1 MEKRLLTAI
10 LLSMGILF
18 GWQFFMKAYYPPKP
32 AAQLTVQP
40 SGQAPEAAPPNGA
53 ATAPAQVPPAPTAGQ
68 SGSASSKSEPAT
80 GTPVVAPPTNAE
92 PERVVTVQTTHW
104 TARFS
109 NRGAVPVSW
118 ILTAGPDDKPIQAA
132 DGTALELIPEVGV
145 RGIGAPLRLSVPGDD
160 ATTARFNTST
170 YRVEI
175 KDASGA
181 TSAVAGDQPV
191 VVADDQ
197 SMELVFTLVDGATN
211 QTLTKRFAIVGGLFD
226 LGMTI
231 EGSPAP
237 PPMAVVVGPRIG
249 DQTIRTEGTYAY
261 SPPLAAV
268 GGEDGKAKY
277 VHGGEVTDGGTKTV
291 ETVARWAG
299 ITDNYFA
306 MAVAA
311 TNESRSA
318 AVVSNV
324 KLKYEEKDEK
334 NHDFLSVSMPVSN
347 GKPMRLFVGPKDPHV
362 FEAANQRA
370 KADIG
375 AAIDFSELINYGWFG
390 FLVRPLIPIIDA
402 TLQFTNRV
410 TGNYGWSIIVVTALF
425 NLLFFPLRYKSSVS
439 MKRAAKLQPKMKEL
453 QERMK
458 KVKPT
463 DPGFKELQAEQFA
476 LMKEGNPLG
485 GCLPLLVQ
493 FPFFWAFFV
502 YFTTSFVVRK
512 QPWIGW
518 VHDLTA
524 PDPHYILPVLMC
536 AAQIGSMLVMPMPNS
551 DDPVMKMQR
560 RLMTW
565 VMPIV
570 FTYFFFVAA
579 PSGLMLYWMTLNL
592 AGIGIQFAIN
602 KMMPPDVRDVP
613 VPSPAGSTKKA
624 KKGGSQELVG
634 SEK

>member
-10 LLSMGILF
+10 LLSIGILF

-32 AAQLTVQP
+32 AAQL
-40 SGQAPEAAPPNGA
+40 AKNPE
-53 ATAPAQVPPAPTAGQ
+53 TAAPTAV
-68 SGSASSKSEPAT
+68 PAEGPAAT
-80 GTPVVAPPTNAE
+80 TPAPKPTPPGPTVPAAAPTDSE
-92 PERVVTVQTTHW
+92 PERLLTVQTTHW
-104 TARFS
+104 TAKFS

-118 ILTAGPDDKPIQAA
+118 VLTAGPDDKPIQAA

-145 RGIGAPLRLSVPGDD
+145 QGIGAPLRVSVPGDD
-160 ATTARFNTST
+160 DTATRLNTST
-170 YRVEI
+170 YRVELR
-175 KDASGA
+175 DASGV
-181 TSAVAGDQPV
+181 AVPVTADQPIII
-191 VVADDQ
+191 ADEQTMD
-197 SMELVFTLVDGATN
+197 LAFTLVDAASG
-211 QTLTKRFAIVGGLFD
+211 QTFTKRFRIVGGLFD
-226 LGMTI
+226 LGIMV
-231 EGSPAP
+231 EGTPVP
-237 PPMAVVVGPRIG
+237 PPMGIVVGPRIG

-268 GGEDGKAKY
+268 AGEDGKATY
-277 VHGGEVTDGGTKTV
+277 VHGGEVVDGGSMTV
-291 ETVARWAG
+291 ESIARWAG

-311 TNESRSA
+311 PNEARSA

-324 KLKYEEKDEK
+324 KLRYDEKDEK
-334 NHDFLSVSMPVSN
+334 NHDFLSVTMPISN
-347 GKPMRLFVGPKDPHV
+347 GKPMRLFVGPKDPDLI
-362 FEAANQRA
+362 EAVNERA
-370 KADIG
+370 KAEIG

-390 FLVRPLIPIIDA
+390 FLVRPLIPVIDS
-402 TLQFTNRV
+402 TLQFTNRF

-439 MKRAAKLQPKMKEL
+439 MKRAAKLQPRMKEL
-453 QERMK
+453 QEKMK

-463 DPGFKELQAEQFA
+463 DPAFKELQAEQFA

-502 YFTTSFVVRK
+502 YFTTSFVVRR

-518 VHDLTA
+518 VQDLTA
-524 PDPHYILPVLMC
+524 PDPHYVLPVLMC

-602 KMMPPDVRDVP
+602 KMMPPDVKDVP
-613 VPSPAGSTKKA
+613 APAAVGSGKKA

>member
-1 MEKRLLTAI
+1 MEKRLLAAI

-18 GWQFFMKAYYPPKP
+18 GWQYFMRTFYPQK
-32 AAQLTVQP
+32 
-40 SGQAPEAAPPNGA
+40 
-53 ATAPAQVPPAPTAGQ
+53 PPAPPATQTAVP
-68 SGSASSKSEPAT
+68 SPEPAPVT
-80 GTPVVAPPTNAE
+80 APVVSTTGSSTAPVDPAAAAGVAAVAE
-92 PERVVTVQTTHW
+92 PERTVTVQTTHW
-104 TARFS
+104 TARFT

-118 ILTAGPDDKPIQAA
+118 VLTAGPDDKPIQSS

-145 RGIGAPLRLSVPGDD
+145 REVGAPLRLGVPGDD
-160 ATTARFNTST
+160 AATARFNSST
-170 YRVEI
+170 YRVEL
-175 KDASGA
+175 KDGNGA
-181 TSAVAGDQPV
+181 VVQLPADEPI

-197 SMELVFTLVDGATN
+197 TIELAFTLVDAATH
-211 QTLTKRFAIVGGLFD
+211 QTLTKRFTIVGGLFD
-226 LGMTI
+226 LGLVV
-231 EGSPAP
+231 EGSPVP
-237 PPMAVVVGPRIG
+237 PSMAVVVGPRIG

-261 SPPLAAV
+261 SPPLAAI

-277 VHGGEVTDGGTKTV
+277 VHGGEVASGGNHTV
-291 ETVARWAG
+291 ESVPHWAG

-311 TNESRSA
+311 TNESRSPS
-318 AVVSNV
+318 VVSNV
-324 KLKYEEKDEK
+324 KLKYDEKDTKE
-334 NHDFLSVSMPVSN
+334 HDFLSVSIPVSN
-347 GKPMRLFVGPKDPHV
+347 GKLMRVFVGPKDPHV
-362 FEAANQRA
+362 FDAVNARA
-370 KADIG
+370 KTELG
-375 AAIDFSELINYGWFG
+375 AAIDLSGLINYGWFG
-390 FLVRPLIPIIDA
+390 FLVRPIIPIIDWA
-402 TLQFTNRV
+402 LQLTNRL
-410 TGNYGWSIIVVTALF
+410 TGNYGWSIIVVTAIF

-439 MKRAAKLQPKMKEL
+439 MKRAAKLQPRMKDL

-463 DPGFKELQAEQFA
+463 DPAFKELQSEQFA

-485 GCLPLLVQ
+485 GCLPLLLQ

-512 QPWIGW
+512 QPWVGW

-524 PDPHYILPVLMC
+524 PDPHYVLPVLMC

-602 KMMPPDVRDVP
+602 KMMPPDLKDVP
-613 VPSPAGSTKKA
+613 VPVPAASGKKS
-624 KKGGSQELVG
+624 KKGGSRELVG

>member
-18 GWQFFMKAYYPPKP
+18 GWQFFMRAYYPPKSP
-32 AAQLTVQP
+32 T
-40 SGQAPEAAPPNGA
+40 PP
-53 ATAPAQVPPAPTAGQ
+53 PAQTAQTPETAPTAAAPGA
-68 SGSASSKSEPAT
+68 SATNTATTTPAPAKT
-80 GTPVVAPPTNAE
+80 GVGATPAVPAVPVIEAE
-92 PERVVTVQTTHW
+92 PERTVTVETTHW
-104 TARFS
+104 TAKFS
-109 NRGAVPVSW
+109 NRGGVPVSW
-118 ILTAGPDDKPIQAA
+118 VLTAGPDDKPIQAA
-132 DGTALELIPEVGV
+132 DGTVLELIPDVGV
-145 RGIGAPLRLSVPGDD
+145 RTIGAPLRLSVPGDD
-160 ATTARFNTST
+160 AATARLNNTT

-175 KDASGA
+175 KDATGA
-181 TSAVAGDQPV
+181 TVTSTDQPI
-191 VVADDQ
+191 VVADDKTL
-197 SMELVFTLVDGATN
+197 ELAFILYDSATN
-211 QTLTKRFAIVGGLFD
+211 QTLTKRFSITGGLFD
-226 LGMTI
+226 LGLVV

-237 PPMAVVVGPRIG
+237 PPMAIVVGPRIG

-261 SPPLAAV
+261 SPPLAAI
-268 GGEDGKAKY
+268 GGEDNKATY
-277 VHGGEVTDGGTKTV
+277 YHGTDVEDGANATV
-291 ETVARWAG
+291 EGMARWAG

-324 KLKYEEKDEK
+324 KLKYDEKDEVS
-334 NHDFLSVSMPVSN
+334 HDFLSVAMPIAN
-347 GKPMRLFVGPKDPHV
+347 GKPMRVFVGPKDPHV
-362 FEAANQRA
+362 FDPVNERA
-370 KADIG
+370 KTDIG
-375 AAIDFSELINYGWFG
+375 APVDFSELINYGWFG
-390 FLVRPLIPIIDA
+390 FLVRPLIPIIDG

-439 MKRAAKLQPKMKEL
+439 MKRAAKLQPKMKDL

-463 DPGFKELQAEQFA
+463 DPAFKELQSEQFA

-485 GCLPLLVQ
+485 GCLPLLIQ

-502 YFTTSFVVRK
+502 YFTTSFIVRR
-512 QPWIGW
+512 QPWFGW
-518 VHDLTA
+518 VQDLTA
-524 PDPHYILPVLMC
+524 PDPYYVLPVLMC

-592 AGIGIQFAIN
+592 AGIGIQLAIN
-602 KMMPPDVRDVP
+602 KMMPPDLKDVP
-613 VPSPAGSTKKA
+613 VPVIAGSGKKS
-624 KKGGSQELVG
+624 KKGGSRELVG